1 MRTSGSPDADQLA
14 QWLAERIS
22 QDEGVPV
29 GPVTV
34 ENLRRAG
41 VGQSSETLLF
51 TASWKLGGGAFVLRV
66 QPEPD
71 GIFLSPDAVREF
83 RVLQGLDQY
92 PNVPAPRVRWVESD
106 PALLGAPFFVM
117 EQMSGTVPAGKPSIH
132 VVGWLPTL
140 DAERRQRLAASAID
154 SLAAL
159 HAVDWRRTHD
169 FLRRDGDV
177 EPDLA
182 AHLAHTRRW
191 HRWAAKGRKFDIIDT
206 ALTYVL
212 DRADAVRAGEPVLLW
227 GDARLGNTMFD
238 EQSLAV
244 SALLDWETA
253 SLGPRGIDV
262 AHWLIFDEFATTA
275 AGIDPL
281 PGYPDHDTIVE
292 EYQRSSGVT
301 VADLDYF
308 EILECLFIAITLI
321 RQADAAVQSG
331 RIEPGTRM
339 AHDNTMTQMLARRLG
354 LPIPDLSP
362 DYLKH
367 RRPPTPAPST
377 R

>member
-1 MRTSGSPDADQLA
+1 MRTSNSPGAEQLA
-14 QWLAERIS
+14 QWLAERIY
-22 QDEGVPV
+22 QDEDAPAGS
-29 GPVTV
+29 VTV
-34 ENLRRAG
+34 RNLRRAG

-51 TASWKLGGGAFVLRV
+51 TASWDRGEGAFVLRV
-66 QPEPD
+66 QPDPD

-83 RVLQGLDQY
+83 RVLHGLAGY
-92 PNVPAPRVRWVESD
+92 PDVPAPRVRWVEPD

-117 EQMSGTVPAGKPSIH
+117 DQVSGTVPSGKPSIH
-132 VVGWLPTL
+132 QVGWLPTL
-140 DAERRQRLAASAID
+140 DMRKRRRLAASAIE
-154 SLAAL
+154 SLAAV

-169 FLRRDGDV
+169 FLRPDRDS

-182 AHLAHTRRW
+182 AHLAHIRRW
-191 HRWAAKGRKFDIIDT
+191 HRWAAKGRRFEIVDT

-212 DRADAVRAGEPVLLW
+212 DRAGSVREGEPVLLW

-253 SLGPRGIDV
+253 SVGPRGIDL

-292 EYQRSSGVT
+292 EYQRHSGTT

-308 EILECLFIAITLI
+308 EVLQCLFIAITLI
-321 RQADAAVQSG
+321 RQADAAVRSG
-331 RIEPGTRM
+331 RIPPGTRM

-354 LPIPDLSP
+354 LPVPDLSP
-362 DYLKH
+362 DYLAH
-367 RRPPTPAPST
+367 RRPPTP
-377 R
+377 